1 MQKRFDGTVC
11 ALHQPSGLF
20 DTEIATVVQR
30 DHFDLVVT
38 ELAQVSVDAF
48 RL

>member
-11 ALHQPSGLF
+11 ALHQPGGLF
-20 DTEIATVVQR
+20 DTEIARLMER

-38 ELAQVSVDAF
+38 ELAQVSVDAL